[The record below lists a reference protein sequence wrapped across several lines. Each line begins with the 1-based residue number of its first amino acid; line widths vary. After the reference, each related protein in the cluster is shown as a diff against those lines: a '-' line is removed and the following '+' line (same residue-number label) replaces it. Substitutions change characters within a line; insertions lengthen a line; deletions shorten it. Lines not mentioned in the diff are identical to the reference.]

1 MFNHLIQLNNP
12 LITKFQEVGH
22 VGRYFLDKKSLMAPW
37 QQIDPSNNKYLVISL
52 LFHYT
57 GLLDKLGVKKYQFN
71 EMLMFIFMTV
81 IVNKSLKTEGNMN

>member
-1 MFNHLIQLNNP
+1 M
-12 LITKFQEVGH
+12 
-22 VGRYFLDKKSLMAPW
+22 DKESLMAPW
-37 QQIDPSNNKYLVISL
+37 QQIDPSNNKYFVINL